1 MDEAGTPFCCTVD
14 GDTLKDGTVTVR
26 DRDAMTQV
34 RVHQDQLAAYI
45 LERVR

>member
-14 GDTLKDGTVTVR
+14 GQTTQDGTLTVR

-34 RVHQDQLAAYI
+34 RVDQARLADFI
-45 LERVR
+45 RERIT